1 MSFALDIGNF
11 AKKCGAASDQVV
23 RKTILDI
30 GKRVVERTP
39 VGDPE
44 YWAHPAPP
52 GYVGGMAR
60 GSWSHSIGTLD
71 AKVIETIDATGG
83 ASNDRIS
90 ASVPQKAAGLVHFI
104 QNSLPYIQRLE
115 DGRHSRQC
123 PPGGMV
129 AVTVTEFQDMITKAI
144 GELA

>member
-83 ASNDRIS
+83 ASINRIVG
-90 ASVPQKAAGLVHFI
+90 SVPVKAAGKVHYI
-104 QNSLPYIQRLE
+104 QNSLPYMQALE
-115 DGRHSRQC
+115 DGHSTQA
-123 PPGGMV
+123 PAGMV
-129 AVTVTEFQDMITKAI
+129 AITQTEFQDYIQKAL
-144 GELA
+144 GELK